1 MLAHARYVMSASA
14 GIHLGLRAQAQTL
27 SPIRASANPRF
38 SGNMTHPLVVMYN
51 RTTMRAF
58 RRPAVITLAL
68 MLILAGA
75 AALRLWRIDSLP
87 PGFHFDES
95 FEGLEAWRILTDPT
109 YRPVFLTGN
118 FGVPPL
124 NAYANAVMFAL
135 FQLFGGEAGPTAMRV
150 TAAVFGVLGVVAV
163 FALGN
168 EMRHYDPR
176 LSPAYPLLAAAVLAL
191 MRWHL
196 HFSRMGIEPI
206 LLPLEWTAATWLL
219 LRGWRTGS
227 WLSFAACAV
236 VLAACM
242 YTYQGAWVIPVL
254 VASTA
259 LLLWLARS
267 TSHPHHSSLSVRHSP
282 GRRIQGLLLV
292 ALVAGL
298 LIAPLAWFLLHN
310 PDLLLLRPSQ
320 IAITGITAEPTGFWH
335 NVWATF
341 KMFFPFGQ
349 TGDLDPRRNLPGAPA
364 LSLWLAVPFWIG
376 LAMATWRVRGPIY
389 AALLIGLIGML
400 LPGMISDYAP
410 HFHRVLGAAAPVALL
425 AALPLAWIWTYG
437 IAGLR
442 SAGIRTGRVLVL
454 VLLVLAAATTIR
466 DYFVRWAAL
475 PDLYYAFDEGLWD
488 VGRWIAQQP
497 VETPIYL
504 TPRDAGH
511 ATLAFAW
518 RPGTG
523 SHPEPVSF
531 DGRKVFP
538 LTEGAAAQAE
548 RYVVIEHE
556 DFRTPLLLPEV
567 FPQATANQEFRDA
580 AGQIY
585 ARVYSR
591 AAGSAPQA
599 DPQYLVDAPLGDG
612 IRLLGYDTIPSAP
625 QPGDIL
631 VVRLHWQVDAR
642 PSGDWTIYN
651 HLLGPPKADGSFL
664 WAGYDS
670 PPGGGSL
677 PTSRWQPGWRIVDE
691 VPITLPAD
699 LPPGPYTLEVGLYQP
714 AGVRLPVD
722 SSGIPLGTVEVQAR

>member
-1 MLAHARYVMSASA
+1 M
-14 GIHLGLRAQAQTL
+14 
-27 SPIRASANPRF
+27 
-38 SGNMTHPLVVMYN
+38 
-51 RTTMRAF
+51 
-58 RRPAVITLAL
+58 
-68 MLILAGA
+68 
-75 AALRLWRIDSLP
+75 
-87 PGFHFDES
+87 
-95 FEGLEAWRILTDPT
+95 
-109 YRPVFLTGN
+109 
-118 FGVPPL
+118 
-124 NAYANAVMFAL
+124 
-135 FQLFGGEAGPTAMRV
+135 
-150 TAAVFGVLGVVAV
+150 
-163 FALGN
+163 
-168 EMRHYDPR
+168 
-176 LSPAYPLLAAAVLAL
+176 
-191 MRWHL
+191 WH
-196 HFSRMGIEPI
+196 
-206 LLPLEWTAATWLL
+206 
-219 LRGWRTGS
+219 
-227 WLSFAACAV
+227 
-236 VLAACM
+236 
-242 YTYQGAWVIPVL
+242 
-254 VASTA
+254 STA
-259 LLLWLARS
+259 LLLLVGATKKSQQARS
-267 TSHPHHSSLSVRHSP
+267 RSHPLIHDLQPPTLHRSTPPLAAL
-282 GRRIQGLLLV
+282 QGLLLA
-292 ALVAGL
+292 ALVAGVL
-298 LIAPLAWFLLHN
+298 VAPLAWFLLHN

-320 IAITGITAEPTGFWH
+320 IAITGQTAAPTGFWH
-335 NVWATF
+335 NVWATV

-349 TGDLDPRRNLPGAPA
+349 TGDMDPRRNLPGAPA

-376 LAMATWRVRGPIY
+376 LAMAAWRIRRPIY
-389 AALLIGLIGML
+389 AALVVGLIGML

-425 AALPLAWIWTYG
+425 AALPLAWIWNWTADDCRG
-437 IAGLR
+437 IRLILQSALR
-442 SAGIRTGRVLVL
+442 SVGSVALVVLV
-454 VLLVLAAATTIR
+454 LVLAAATTVR

-488 VGRWIAQQP
+488 VGQWIAEQP
-497 VETPIYL
+497 AETPIYL

-518 RPGTG
+518 RSGTG

-567 FPQATANQEFRDA
+567 FPQATVEQEFRDA

-599 DPQYLVDAPLGDG
+599 DPQHLVDAPLGDG

-642 PSGDWTIYN
+642 PSGDWTTYN
-651 HLLGPPKADGSFL
+651 HLLGPPKADGSSL

-691 VPITLPAD
+691 YPISLPAD

-714 AGVRLPVD
+714 TGARLPVD
-722 SSGIPLGTVEVQAR
+722 GSGIPLGTVEVQAR